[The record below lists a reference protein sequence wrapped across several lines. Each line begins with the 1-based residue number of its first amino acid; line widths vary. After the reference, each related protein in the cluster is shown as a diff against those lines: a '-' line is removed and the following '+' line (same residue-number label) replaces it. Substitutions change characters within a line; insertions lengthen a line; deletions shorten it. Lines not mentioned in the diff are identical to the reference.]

1 MNSDNHPWPS
11 DIKLVRVSGDQLK
24 TKLYVSQ
31 NEVKPGDYLHI
42 MLTLKAPL
50 KPGKYFSVYRLVQ

>member
-24 TKLYVSQ
+24 TKLYVLS
-31 NEVKPGDYLHI
+31 NEVKPRDC
-42 MLTLKAPL
+42 
-50 KPGKYFSVYRLVQ
+50 LVI